1 MPKKKKT
8 REQKILADKRRTP
21 ASDSLYTFTPAIVKS
36 QEKKPAVAIKQT
48 AATISTTSYK
58 YLAGDLRKT
67 FFFTL
72 FIVVGELVIY
82 YITKGV

>member
-8 REQKILADKRRTP
+8 REQKILADKRRTSV
-21 ASDSLYTFTPAIVKS
+21 SDSLYTFTPALVKS
-36 QEKKPAVAIKQT
+36 PEKQPAVSIKQA

-72 FIVVGELVIY
+72 FIVIGELVIY
-82 YITKGV
+82 YFTKSV